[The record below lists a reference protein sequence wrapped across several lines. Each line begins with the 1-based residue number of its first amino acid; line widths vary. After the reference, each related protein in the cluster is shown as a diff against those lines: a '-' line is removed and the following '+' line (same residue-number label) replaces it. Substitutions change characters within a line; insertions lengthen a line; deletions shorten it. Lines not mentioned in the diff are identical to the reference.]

1 MAQNKLSDLRNHL
14 FETIEMLK
22 NNSDPKADENEK
34 IDIQTAKQISSV
46 ASDIIESYKVELQG
60 IEILSKAQNP
70 DFTSKFLIESG
81 VFNTNMDMKQL
92 NQ

>member
-34 IDIQTAKQISSV
+34 
-46 ASDIIESYKVELQG
+46 
-60 IEILSKAQNP
+60 N
-70 DFTSKFLIESG
+70 
-81 VFNTNMDMKQL
+81 
-92 NQ
+92 